1 MSPVMSAVKARGF
14 AYFGLVALG
23 ALATGCAIHVQG
35 QVKEVA
41 YDFSD
46 RDFYDRAYAPS
57 PRYEDGYLQYR
68 DADVAPVA
76 QAPAP
81 AREEIMLLAPPGGL
95 PLEATTAAIG
105 AQGEAEGGLVREPAA
120 Y

>member
-1 MSPVMSAVKARGF
+1 MSSF
-14 AYFGLVALG
+14 AHWRVFEGPPPGRELR
-23 ALATGCAIHVQG
+23 
-35 QVKEVA
+35 
-41 YDFSD
+41 DFSD